1 MATGGDHERVRVT
14 LLIGEASWG
23 LVEGAD
29 AAPTPIEEAV
39 ETCER

>member
-14 LLIGEASWG
+14 LLIGGSELG

-29 AAPTPIEEAV
+29 EASTPI
-39 ETCER
+39 